1 MYFCKLIQNNSMTI
15 YMKKTIILIASLF
28 AIVMAGCSRMTPDQV
43 VDKFYKA
50 TQNKDFAKALTYTNV
65 EEPER
70 TQLVTLLENMDM
82 IIYEYEIL
90 GTNIDEGDSTAT
102 VYLRLVTANNIVP
115 DSNENELNVPCV
127 KVGRDWKVTFF

>member
-1 MYFCKLIQNNSMTI
+1 M
-15 YMKKTIILIASLF
+15 
-28 AIVMAGCSRMTPDQV
+28 